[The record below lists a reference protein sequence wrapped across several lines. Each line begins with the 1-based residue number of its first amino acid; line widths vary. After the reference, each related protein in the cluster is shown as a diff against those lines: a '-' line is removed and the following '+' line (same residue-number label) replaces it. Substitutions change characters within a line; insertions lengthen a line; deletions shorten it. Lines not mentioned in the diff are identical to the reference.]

1 MANLGWDNMGEGWM
15 QYTDDEMVEALVA
28 TIQETGHIKYAM
40 MEEGDVS
47 AEYDGDVDEILDPQE
62 SYKILQAERI
72 CNDHEL
78 DENDQDLA
86 DQIREL
92 TRL

>member
-1 MANLGWDNMGEGWM
+1 MANLGWERVDEGWM

-47 AEYDGDVDEILDPQE
+47 AEYDGDVDEILYPQE
-62 SYKILQAERI
+62 AYKVLVAESI
-72 CNDHEL
+72 CNAHGL
-78 DENDQDLA
+78 GCSDLA
-86 DQIREL
+86 LKIREL
-92 TRL
+92 ARM